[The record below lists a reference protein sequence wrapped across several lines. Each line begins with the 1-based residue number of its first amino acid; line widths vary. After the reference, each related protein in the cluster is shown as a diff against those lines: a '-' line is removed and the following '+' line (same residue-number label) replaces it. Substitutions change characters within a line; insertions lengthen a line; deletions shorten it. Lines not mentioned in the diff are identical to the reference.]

1 LNKKN
6 ILFVGAFNKRN
17 NKDVL
22 GGQLFAC
29 KSILES
35 NLTDKYNFIE
45 LDTCQRSI
53 PPPNILIRIYDS
65 LVRLLTMFRM
75 LVSNKFDFALLF
87 TSDGL
92 GFIEKGIMII
102 ICKKIGIKTIL
113 YPRSGLI
120 VNDVKNLKFQ
130 TFLKYVL
137 KNTNVLITQGESWLE
152 FYKKFI
158 TKNTIIRVQQ
168 NWINLKKY
176 KFENREFQKKKINI
190 LFLGWTNKEKGV
202 FDLLLVFKKI
212 VDTESRFTLNL
223 FIAGKGHDYDLLEA
237 QIKQFKLFNN
247 VKLLGWVNE
256 TKKIKLLKKTDIYVC
271 PSYFEGFPN
280 SLLEC
285 MASGIPSIA
294 TCVGSIPDVIIHDYN
309 GLLYNSGDND
319 KLEYLLME
327 LIRNSN
333 LREKLSINS
342 KNCVK
347 RNNTIESASETLDKI
362 FSEI

>member
-1 LNKKN
+1 MNKKN

-17 NKDVL
+17 SKDVL

-35 NLTDKYNFIE
+35 NLIDKYNFIE

-65 LVRLLTMFRM
+65 LIRLLTMFRM

-92 GFIEKGIMII
+92 GFIEKGVMII

-137 KNTNVLITQGESWLE
+137 KNTNVLLTQGESWLE

-158 TKNTIIRVQQ
+158 TNNTIIMVQQ

-176 KFENREFQKKKINI
+176 KFENREFQKKNINI
-190 LFLGWTNKEKGV
+190 LFLGWTNKEKGI
-202 FDLLLVFKKI
+202 FDLLSVFKKI
-212 VDTESRFTLNL
+212 VNAESIFTLNL
-223 FIAGKGHDYDLLEA
+223 FIAGKGNDYDLLEA
-237 QIKQFKLFNN
+237 QIKQFKLFSN

-256 TKKIKLLKKTDIYVC
+256 TKKIKLLKKIDIYVC

-280 SLLEC
+280 SLLES

-294 TCVGSIPDVIIHDYN
+294 TSVGSIPDVITHNYN
-309 GLLYNSGDND
+309 GLLYNPGDND
-319 KLEYLLME
+319 KLEYLLMK

-333 LREKLSINS
+333 LRKKLSINS
-342 KNCVK
+342 KNYVE

>member
-1 LNKKN
+1 MNKKN

-17 NKDVL
+17 NPNVL

-65 LVRLLTMFRM
+65 LIRLLIMFRM
-75 LVSNKFDFALLF
+75 LVSNKFDFVLIF
-87 TSDGL
+87 TGDGL
-92 GFIEKGIMII
+92 GFIEKGIMIV

-120 VNDVKNLKFQ
+120 VNDLKNLKFQ

-158 TKNTIIRVQQ
+158 NNNTIIRVQQ

-176 KFENREFQKKKINI
+176 KFENREFQRSKINI
-190 LFLGWTNKEKGV
+190 LFLGWTNKEKGI
-202 FDLLLVFKKI
+202 FDLLSVFRKI
-212 VDTESRFTLNL
+212 VNDESKFTLNL
-223 FIAGKGHDYDLLEA
+223 FIAGKGNDYDLLEA
-237 QIKQFKLFNN
+237 QIKQFKLFNK

-256 TKKIKLLKKTDIYVC
+256 PEKIKLLKKMDIYVC

-294 TCVGSIPDVIIHDYN
+294 TSVGSIPDVITHDFN
-309 GLLYNSGDND
+309 GLLYTPGDND
-319 KLEYLLME
+319 KLKYLLTE
-327 LIRNSN
+327 LVRNSN
-333 LREKLSINS
+333 LREKLSVNA
-342 KNCVK
+342 KNFVK

-362 FSEI
+362 FNEI